1 MCLYEVNNWE
11 REVCIRKCVRCMGVC
26 DGLGAWEVRSF
37 HTIRS
42 GIIIYFLLS
51 FFANCTYPFNQDG
64 GRERIQKAREWKRKG
79 DTETVSES
87 TCLGCVMMSRRQN
100 KRNNWSHERKQGR
113 RAVLHHFRAFHLAS
127 CKIFGKSQPLSNT
140 SCQRNE
146 VNEGTTVYFKDITLQ
161 YKAAWNCTRAQSL
174 S

>member
-11 REVCIRKCVRCMGVC
+11 REVCIRKSVRCMGVC

-100 KRNNWSHERKQGR
+100 KRNNWSHERKCARVGGGG
-113 RAVLHHFRAFHLAS
+113 VLKQSAPQWRKKEKGLVEHWSISEHF
-127 CKIFGKSQPLSNT
+127 I
-140 SCQRNE
+140 
-146 VNEGTTVYFKDITLQ
+146 
-161 YKAAWNCTRAQSL
+161 
-174 S
+174 